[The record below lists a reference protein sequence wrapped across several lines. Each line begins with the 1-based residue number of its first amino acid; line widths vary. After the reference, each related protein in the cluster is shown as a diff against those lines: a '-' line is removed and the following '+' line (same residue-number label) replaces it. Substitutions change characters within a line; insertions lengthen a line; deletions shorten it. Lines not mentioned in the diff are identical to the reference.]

1 MSIYYFLCLLFL
13 VLIQGGYY
21 PQTYIIV
28 GIVSVV
34 LLIVKSKKICFTIG
48 HLALMIL
55 AVLYVVSAVVN
66 GMSYSLISKA
76 MLPLALFVV
85 ALLYTTINKEQKD
98 KLITYITVAGVL
110 SAVAG
115 MVMYFG
121 MSDNEALV
129 AGKSLMF
136 TFQYANTAGC
146 WYAVCFVLAAF
157 SRNKYIRCS
166 SVLCLAALVCTRS
179 YGAIII
185 LGMMLLIHGMRS
197 DWFERKVNNRKNIR
211 LIIGAVLIVSSAAGI
226 SIMYCLGADSLLE
239 RVIHSYDGMKVLLSN
254 VVCGIGPD
262 NWQYV
267 FPFYQSAYY
276 PAGVIHNSY
285 VQAGVDA
292 GIMSMIILLAILTLV
307 IVRYIQCKNVCNL
320 AAVIIMVHS
329 IMEYNLYFAGID
341 LLVIILA
348 MKEPVNEKNSLRLT
362 NRTVATIVGIII
374 ICMFSFSLYGNSKVR
389 MLESSAYAGNVNMA
403 QKIYKENELFMK
415 NGYKENEIYGIC
427 ALICKME
434 YTPCKM
440 SARYRRYEMINSSN
454 INLEEIIEY
463 IEEQK
468 YFKNVRIEAG
478 KLIEK
483 MNLNEEQNSYYYEY
497 VNSIDDSVSGWFGRM
512 VNSNKSNVK

>member
-1 MSIYYFLCLLFL
+1 MSIICFLCLLFL

-34 LLIVKSKKICFTIG
+34 LLIVKGKYISFTIG
-48 HLALMIL
+48 HIALMIL
-55 AVLYVVSAVVN
+55 TVLYAVSAVVN
-66 GMSYSLISKA
+66 GMAYSLISKA

-85 ALLYTTINKEQKD
+85 ALLYTTLKKEQKD

-110 SAVAG
+110 SGLAG
-115 MVMYFG
+115 IVIYFG

-129 AGKSLMF
+129 AGNSLMF
-136 TFQYANTAGC
+136 TFQYANAAGC

-157 SRNKYIRCS
+157 SQNKYIRCS
-166 SVLCLAALVCTRS
+166 SVLCLSALLCTRS
-179 YGAIII
+179 YGALII
-185 LGMMLLIHGMRS
+185 LGMMLLIHGIRS
-197 DWFERKVNNRKNIR
+197 EWFMGKVHNINNIR
-211 LIIGAVLIVSSAAGI
+211 RIICIGLIISCLVCI
-226 SIMYCLGADSLLE
+226 SVMCYMGADSLLE
-239 RVIHSYDGMKVLLSN
+239 RVIHSYDGMRVLLSN

-276 PAGVIHNSY
+276 SAGVIHNSY

-292 GIMSMIILLAILTLV
+292 GIMSMIILLALLALV
-307 IVRYIQCKNVCNL
+307 INRYIRCKSVCNL

-341 LLVIILA
+341 MLLIILV
-348 MKEPVNEKNSLRLT
+348 MKETVNEKNSLGLT
-362 NRTVATIVGIII
+362 NRTVVTIVGIILI
-374 ICMFSFSLYGNSKVR
+374 GLFTFSLYGNSKVR
-389 MLESSAYAGNVNMA
+389 MLESAAYAGNVNMA
-403 QKIYKENELFMK
+403 QKIYKDNELFMQ
-415 NGYKENEIYGIC
+415 NGYKESEIYGIS
-427 ALICKME
+427 ALICKKE

-454 INLEEIIEY
+454 INLDAIIEY

-468 YFKNVRIEAG
+468 NFRNVRIEAR

-483 MNLNEEQNSYYYEY
+483 MDLTEEENNYYYEY
-497 VNSIDDSVSGWFGRM
+497 VNSIDDSVDGWFARM
-512 VNSNKSNVK
+512 VNK